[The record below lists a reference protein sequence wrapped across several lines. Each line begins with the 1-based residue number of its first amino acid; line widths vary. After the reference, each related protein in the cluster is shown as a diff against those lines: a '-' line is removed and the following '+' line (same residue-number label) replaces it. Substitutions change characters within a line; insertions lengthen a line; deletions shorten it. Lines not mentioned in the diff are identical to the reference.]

1 MLMCVLLRLKH
12 VGQGESI
19 ISFLGAS
26 EGGQDGEQE
35 ELSECRGT

>member
-1 MLMCVLLRLKH
+1 MCVVVSQTH

-26 EGGQDGEQE
+26 DGGQDGEQE